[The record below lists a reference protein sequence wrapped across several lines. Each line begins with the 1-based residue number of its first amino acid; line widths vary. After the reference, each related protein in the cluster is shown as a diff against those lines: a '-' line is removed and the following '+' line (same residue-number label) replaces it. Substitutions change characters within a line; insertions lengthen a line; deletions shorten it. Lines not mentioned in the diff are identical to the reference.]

1 MILWDRL
8 IAICF
13 VALAVAGIA
22 AFRSRSR
29 QRHFQRG
36 RKLSRDSRYGRK
48 GEGLRWGSCWIA
60 ESSATQHFLAVG
72 TTGSGKSLV
81 QRLLMKTALH
91 CIKQGA
97 DHRALILDAKNDTVQ
112 FLERI
117 GCTCPVY
124 TLNPFDGRTERPIP
138 VAWDI
143 AADIT
148 SASRALNLAAALI
161 PAEKG
166 GSNRYFTDAARMV
179 VSGVIESL
187 IAHSPGKW
195 TFADLVLATLS
206 IQATKDVLS
215 RDENGKAVIAN
226 FLADERTA
234 YQVFTTVVSRMAY
247 YRSIA
252 GLWQDAPNRLSLREW
267 LTDESILLLGVDATA
282 RTALDAINEIVFR
295 VLVEEIDSQPDS
307 HTRRTWVWIDEARL
321 SGPLLRGEM
330 LPYLAVKG
338 RSRGAC
344 LVLAFQD
351 IEGFREAAGARI
363 AHELIAQCSHK
374 AILRLETDES
384 AAWGAKLLGQYEVLE
399 HMRSTPSHLL
409 SPGSKTEH
417 VSRRDAVLASEFYTI
432 PPTNKQNG
440 LTGYFVSPEAGALRG
455 WVSSD
460 ELGSVVS
467 SSPAGRFIARQES
480 DQALRPWNEA
490 DLLRLRLEREEDTKP
505 KNSLRLK
512 RRQNARSEQERPVG
526 YQQF

>member
-1 MILWDRL
+1 MIELDRL
-8 IAICF
+8 IALLL
-13 VALAVAGIA
+13 VVLAVAGIA
-22 AFRSRSR
+22 VIKTNSR
-29 QRHFQRG
+29 QRQFERG
-36 RKLSRDSRYGRK
+36 RKLSRESKYGRK
-48 GEGLRWGSCWIA
+48 GEGLRWGSCWIPENA
-60 ESSATQHFLAVG
+60 ATQHFLAVG

-81 QRLLMKTALH
+81 QRLLMKSALLE
-91 CIKQGA
+91 IKPGA
-97 DHRALILDAKNDTVQ
+97 DKRALILDAKNDTVS
-112 FLERI
+112 FLDRI
-117 GCTCPVY
+117 GSTCPVY
-124 TLNPFDGRTERPIP
+124 TLNPFDGRSGRPIP

-161 PAEKG
+161 PAEKS

-195 TFADLVLATLS
+195 TFADLVLTTLS
-206 IQATKDVLS
+206 LETTKRVLS

-226 FLADERTA
+226 FLADDRTA

-252 GLWQDAPNRLSLREW
+252 GLWQHFVERLSLREW
-267 LTDESILLLGVDATA
+267 LSDESVLLLGVDATA

-295 VLVEEIDSQPDS
+295 VLVEEIDAQQDS
-307 HTRRTWVWIDEARL
+307 ETRRTWVWIDEARL

-351 IEGFREAAGARI
+351 IEGFREAAGVKI

-374 AILRLETDES
+374 ALLRLETDES

-399 HMRSTPSHLL
+399 HMRSTPANLL
-409 SPGSKTEH
+409 SSGSKTEQL
-417 VSRRDAVLASEFYTI
+417 SRRDAVLASEFYTI
-432 PPTNKQNG
+432 PPTNRRNG
-440 LTGYFVSPEAGALRG
+440 LTGYFVSPEFGVLRG
-455 WVSSD
+455 WISPDDVA
-460 ELGSVVS
+460 EIVS
-467 SSPAGRFIARQES
+467 SSGSGQFIARGEG
-480 DQALRPWNEA
+480 DQALSAWSDN
-490 DLLRLRLEREEDTKP
+490 DLLRLGLVMEADSSAKP
-505 KNSLRLK
+505 SLRLK
-512 RRQNARSEQERPVG
+512 KRQGMAGKRDRESG
-526 YQQF
+526 YQVF

>member
-1 MILWDRL
+1 MAWDRMFAML
-8 IAICF
+8 V

-22 AFRSRSR
+22 GIKASSR
-29 QRHFQRG
+29 QRQFERG
-36 RKLSRDSRYGRK
+36 RKLSRESKYGRK
-48 GEGLRWGSCWIA
+48 GEGLRWGSCWIP

-81 QRLLMKTALH
+81 QRLLMKSALL
-91 CIKQGA
+91 CIKSGT
-97 DHRALILDAKNDTVQ
+97 DKRAFILDAKNDTVS
-112 FLERI
+112 FLDRI
-117 GCTCPVY
+117 GSTCPVY

-161 PAEKG
+161 PAEKS

-187 IAHSPGKW
+187 IAHSPGEW
-195 TFADLVLATLS
+195 TFADLVIATLS
-206 IQATKDVLS
+206 MDTTKEVLS

-247 YRSIA
+247 FRSIA
-252 GLWQDAPNRLSLREW
+252 GLWQNAEHRLSLREW
-267 LTDESILLLGVDATA
+267 LKDESILLLGVDATA

-295 VLVEEIDSQPDS
+295 VLVEEIDMQKDS
-307 HTRRTWVWIDEARL
+307 DTRRTWVWIDEARL
-321 SGPLLRGEM
+321 SGPLLRGDM

-351 IEGFREAAGARI
+351 IEGFREAAGVRI
-363 AHELIAQCSHK
+363 AHELVAQCSHK

-399 HMRSTPSHLL
+399 HMRSTPANLL
-409 SPGSKTEH
+409 AAGNKTEQL
-417 VSRRDAVLASEFYTI
+417 SRRDAVLASEFYTI

-455 WVSSD
+455 WISPVDVGEIVSA
-460 ELGSVVS
+460 S
-467 SSPAGRFIARQES
+467 SSGQFIARNEV
-480 DQALRPWNEA
+480 DQSLSPWADE
-490 DLLRLRLEREEDTKP
+490 DLLRLGLKIEEEVQPKP
-505 KNSLRLK
+505 SLRLK
-512 RRQNARSEQERPVG
+512 KRHGIAEKQDRDTG
-526 YQQF
+526 YHVF